1 MQGGISAE
9 KNWVSNMVEKFN
21 EKVFNPS
28 FGGLQRPQAGLL
40 LLNLFCFFL
49 SHFLSFWIQY
59 LKISSTIYL
68 RLSSAGGKFQIPF
81 QAFSKPAENTRTHQT
96 LWKSDICIFADV
108 CIEYLSHVNEEHIL
122 QEIYFVDAKKN
133 G

>member
-49 SHFLSFWIQY
+49 TFFRFEFNI
-59 LKISSTIYL
+59 
-68 RLSSAGGKFQIPF
+68 
-81 QAFSKPAENTRTHQT
+81 
-96 LWKSDICIFADV
+96 
-108 CIEYLSHVNEEHIL
+108 
-122 QEIYFVDAKKN
+122 
-133 G
+133 